1 MQTALYAIGVTLL
14 SIIIAVPCLYG
25 LHMYLMLA
33 LAMAS
38 RGRVRRAQN
47 STISRFRATTADDR
61 WPIVTTQIPLYNELP
76 VARRVIEAVAAIDYP
91 IERHQIQVLDDS
103 NDSTREVVD
112 AVVRQLAA
120 RGHDISVVRRPERRH
135 FKAGALQHGLQS
147 ARGEFV
153 AVFDADFVPQPSFLR
168 SLVPLLAS
176 DERACCVQGRW
187 GHLNRDETWITRAL
201 SLGIDGHFGVEQP
214 ARAWNGL
221 LLNFNGTAGIWR
233 RAAIDDPRVGGWDG
247 DTLTEDLDLSYRAQ
261 LAGWRVAYHVDEV
274 APAELPADPDALKTQ
289 QRRWAT
295 GSIQCARKLLGAVW
309 MSKLSPFQKVEG
321 TIHLLGYSVNVMM
334 LLMALF
340 GRPLAALLDGG
351 PGSISWAWIVMSLA
365 TLGPILAYCWSRASF
380 GQFVN
385 PLDIPKVLLLGLGLA
400 VNNTVAVLAGIV
412 QRGGEFIRTPK
423 SGSTGGASVPA
434 AGGRAHARTALPT
447 YAAIRSR
454 LWMFELI
461 CGVLCVGQWL
471 LFLPIDG
478 PIGSMFLLLYGVGFL
493 TLGYASVPRARSA
506 ALTSTREQVGY
517 PALAESPAPST

>member
-1 MQTALYAIGVTLL
+1 MQILLYAIGLTLL
-14 SIIIAVPCLYG
+14 SVIIVVPCLYG

-33 LAMAS
+33 LAIAS
-38 RGRVRRAQN
+38 RRRVRNGQKEIIA
-47 STISRFRATTADDR
+47 RFRAETPDER
-61 WPIVTTQIPLYNELP
+61 WPLVTTQIPLYNELP
-76 VARRVIEAVAAIDYP
+76 VARRVIEAVAAMDYP
-91 IERHQIQVLDDS
+91 IDRHQIQVLDDS
-103 NDSTREVVD
+103 TDLTRDVVD
-112 AVVRQLAA
+112 AVVRQLAE
-120 RGHDISVVRRPERRH
+120 RGYDISVVRRADRRH
-135 FKAGALQHGLQS
+135 FKAGALQIGLQS

-153 AVFDADFVPQPSFLR
+153 AVFDADFVPQTGFLR
-168 SLVPLLAS
+168 ALVPLLKH
-176 DERACCVQGRW
+176 DEGACCVQGRW
-187 GHLNRDETWITRAL
+187 GHLNRDETWVTRAL

-261 LAGWRVAYHVDEV
+261 LAGWRVIYNVDEV

-309 MSKLSPFQKVEG
+309 ASRLSTFQKVEG

-351 PGSISWAWIVMSLA
+351 PGSVSWAWIVMSLA
-365 TLGPILAYCWSRASF
+365 TLGPILAYTWSRASF

-400 VNNTVAVLAGIV
+400 VNNTVAVMVGLV

-423 SGSTGGASVPA
+423 SGATGGS
-434 AGGRAHARTALPT
+434 GTRTAQARGRSTMPT

-454 LWMFELI
+454 LWVFELI
-461 CGVLCVGQWL
+461 CGVLCVGQWG
-471 LFLPIDG
+471 LFVPIDG

-493 TLGYASVPRARSA
+493 TLGFMSIPRRTPRT
-506 ALTSTREQVGY
+506 ALRAQTDFPTHAE
-517 PALAESPAPST
+517 PAAPSA